1 MDWTGDLKNPEWSV
15 MSFVFCHVVSMRY
28 FLLAY
33 LRRCIFVANSIAFR
47 DPAQLVL
54 LGISERTRTES

>member
-1 MDWTGDLKNPEWSV
+1 

-54 LGISERTRTES
+54 LGISEGTRTES